1 MTLHY
6 GLISRNQALM
16 TAIAVNSAI
25 SPKSDKNGVAIILET
40 ACAETLLGKLKDPTT
55 YSAGSSLCQ
64 IDKGTFDWLQD
75 KYSDKLVAQRITAA
89 FGFNL
94 ADIQY
99 REIELNPLL
108 AMVWCRLRYLT
119 LIQPIPSTTEKRAE
133 LWKKYYNTKAGAG
146 TVGGYITKCNN
157 CDVAS
162 LLHTVYPN

>member
-6 GLISRNQALM
+6 GLISRQQALM

-25 SPKSDKNGVAIILET
+25 SPTSDKNGVAMILET
-40 ACAETLLGKLKDPTT
+40 ACAETLLGKLNDPST

-64 IDKGTFDWLQD
+64 IDKGTFDWLQG
-75 KYSDKLVAQRITAA
+75 KYGNKLVADRIKAA

-108 AMVWCRLRYLT
+108 AMIWCRLRYLT
-119 LIQPIPSTTEKRAE
+119 LIQPIPSTTEERAAM
-133 LWKKYYNTKAGAG
+133 WKKYYNTSAGAG

-157 CDVAS
+157 CDVAT
-162 LLHTVYPN
+162 LLTTIQS